1 MSDDQSAIERYY
13 ERVAIGLSDG
23 KLSEYEA
30 TRQAYFE
37 IKRIF
42 GNVPEV
48 VKQDWKRVYS
58 EGVKR

>member
-1 MSDDQSAIERYY
+1 MNNDLSAIERYH
-13 ERVAIGLSDG
+13 ERIAIGISDG

-42 GNVPEV
+42 SIVPEV
-48 VKQDWKRVYS
+48 VKQDWKRVYT
-58 EGVKR
+58 EGMKR